1 MVDTNLHKG
10 ATRTVVCGFAELVRG
25 NDDLLLKELMPV
37 VRCHHVEL
45 DIGSVKRIDAG
56 GLSALI
62 ALYCEARKAGN
73 SLTVS
78 RPGRHVQEILRVVGL
93 DEILLAQ
100 HEDERPM
107 RQAQL
112 IKSAA

>member
-1 MVDTNLHKG
+1 MVYTNLRKD
-10 ATRTVVCGFAELVRG
+10 AACTVACGFAELVRG
-25 NDDLLLKELMPV
+25 NDGLLLKELMPV

-62 ALYCEARKAGN
+62 TLYCEARKAGN

-78 RPGRHVQEILRVVGL
+78 RPSRHVQEILRVVGL

-100 HEDERPM
+100 HEDERRM

-112 IKSAA
+112 IGSAA

>member
-1 MVDTNLHKG
+1 MADTNLRKD
-10 ATRTVVCGFAELVRG
+10 ATCTVACGFEELVRG
-25 NDDLLLKELMPV
+25 NDDLLLKELMPE
-37 VRCHHVEL
+37 VRCHCVEL

-78 RPGRHVQEILRVVGL
+78 RPGRHVREILRVVGL
-93 DEILLAQ
+93 DEILLAR
-100 HEDERPM
+100 HEDERRM
-107 RQAQL
+107 RQAEL
-112 IKSAA
+112 IETAA

>member
-1 MVDTNLHKG
+1 MADTNLRKD
-10 ATRTVVCGFAELVRG
+10 ATCTVVCGFEELVRG

-37 VRCHHVEL
+37 VRCHCVEL

-78 RPGRHVQEILRVVGL
+78 RPGRHVREILRVVGL

-100 HEDERPM
+100 HEDERRV
-107 RQAQL
+107 RQAEL
-112 IKSAA
+112 IETAA

>member
-1 MVDTNLHKG
+1 MADTNLRKD
-10 ATRTVVCGFAELVRG
+10 ATCTVACGFEELVRG

-37 VRCHHVEL
+37 VRCHCVEL

-78 RPGRHVQEILRVVGL
+78 RPGRHVREILRVVGL
-93 DEILLAQ
+93 DRILLAQ
-100 HEDERPM
+100 HEDERRM
-107 RQAQL
+107 RQAEL
-112 IKSAA
+112 IETAA